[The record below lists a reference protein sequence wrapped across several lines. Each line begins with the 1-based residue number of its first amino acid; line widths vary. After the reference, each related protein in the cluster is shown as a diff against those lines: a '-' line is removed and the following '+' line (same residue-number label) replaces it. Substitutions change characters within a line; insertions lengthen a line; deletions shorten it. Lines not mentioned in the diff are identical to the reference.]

1 MPGNMYVPAS
11 AVVIAV
17 QWDGKVDTAK
27 YLGVFAKI
35 SDYSVYI
42 LPDGKLKID
51 SDLDQ
56 RGGYIPVAIGEWL
69 IVVPTDGP
77 FRIASDSDF
86 KKRYMPMP
94 ATEG

>member
-27 YLGVFAKI
+27 YLGVFAQM
-35 SDYSVYI
+35 SHHAVFI
-42 LPDGKLKID
+42 LTDNRLKIN
-51 SDLDQ
+51 SNLDK
-56 RGGYIPVAIGEWL
+56 RGGYVPVEIGEWL
-69 IVVPTDGP
+69 IVVSENGP
-77 FRIASDSDF
+77 FHVCSDSDF